1 MKRKEEVA
9 RMDNRIHELQMR
21 LKKKRAHEVE
31 TGEKSKNQINKANM
45 NNRMPNRTNPNVAA
59 IEPIIQEPKADS
71 SLEEI
76 SNGLGFVKKDPKY
89 KSLPASSKFVYSD
102 KGNKPK
108 EMNNNSTDYS
118 RKRYEPDK
126 QEEYSIPLVVS
137 VDNSGKPIPNGL
149 PPSPKGSPVGT
160 NQYSGGKG
168 YPPPPVSNSS
178 HVPSSVPS
186 SSAMNNIRYGTSV
199 PARSG
204 ISHLAPRPYGSTFS
218 TGVLPNRGMAVGMS
232 NDLYEEDIRQSGSG
246 QSSPGS
252 NESLHTGV
260 PKVSPQVSPQD
271 QYNKPKEVP
280 PVPSRPANTSVPSRP
295 ANTSVPNSLPLNN
308 TSLNNQ
314 NGNSNNAR
322 FNNQNNIVNNIK
334 LNNQT
339 NNNSDSDSEQTSISV
354 SKGIE
359 KFSGIIAQNQVPQ
372 KGGKLQQGANVN
384 TGGFSNLNHASAL
397 GAVRPTYRYAPKS
410 VIANTYLGKLD
421 SEALEKYQKNVLS
434 LHRDFNL
441 SDKQA
446 DSGSPLEEV
455 KPKLSPDASPQEPG
469 SDQSSPLSSISTPS
483 PASPTRPQ
491 QYPPFEFPSTPPHAD
506 IASDKVS
513 YKPNTPKN
521 IRRRH
526 SDSDNEE
533 VGKALHKY
541 NINTGNKPKSL
552 PVAQENQLLTLENN
566 NGAIE
571 IQATSFSDRIPET
584 VLLDSKG
591 NIVEVNDSIKDIPN
605 EKEESSESDQSSTTV
620 TVEVKSDGPKKK
632 SNLKNSNRKKN
643 GNRVSFDPLALLLD
657 ASLEGE
663 LELVKRCA
671 IQVCWLKFSLE
682 QWLEI
687 ISYTINNIFYVS
699 DIPYTIKQTYSDI
712 KKFT

>member
-9 RMDNRIHELQMR
+9 RMDNRIHELQTR
-21 LKKKRAHEVE
+21 LKKKRAQEAE
-31 TGEKSKNQINKANM
+31 TTEKNKNQINKSNL
-45 NNRMPNRTNPNVAA
+45 NNRIPNRPNPNVAA
-59 IEPIIQEPKADS
+59 VEPFIQEPRGDG

-76 SNGLGFVKKDPKY
+76 NNGQGFIKKDPKY
-89 KSLPASSKFVYSD
+89 KSLPPSSKFMYPE
-102 KGNKPK
+102 KGSKPK
-108 EMNNNSTDYS
+108 ETNNNSIDYS

-126 QEEYSIPLVVS
+126 QEEYSIPLVVA

-149 PPSPKGSPVGT
+149 PPSPKGSPVGS
-160 NQYSGGKG
+160 NQYQGGKG
-168 YPPPPVSNSS
+168 YPPPPVSSS
-178 HVPSSVPS
+178 SQIPASAPS
-186 SSAMNNIRYGTSV
+186 SSAMNNVRYGTSV

-204 ISHLAPRPYGSTFS
+204 ISHLAPRPYGSS
-218 TGVLPNRGMAVGMS
+218 YSASVVQNRVGGLPP
-232 NDLYEEDIRQSGSG
+232 DFQYEEDIRQSGSG

-252 NESLHTGV
+252 SESLHTGV
-260 PKVSPQVSPQD
+260 PKVSPQISPKD
-271 QYNKPKEVP
+271 QYNKPKGQEGP
-280 PVPSRPANTSVPSRP
+280 PVPSRPANK
-295 ANTSVPNSLPLNN
+295 NVPNSLPLNN
-308 TSLNNQ
+308 SALNNQ
-314 NGNSNNAR
+314 N
-322 FNNQNNIVNNIK
+322 
-334 LNNQT
+334 
-339 NNNSDSDSEQTSISV
+339 NNNDSDSEQTSVSV

-359 KFSGIIAQNQVPQ
+359 KFSGLIAQN
-372 KGGKLQQGANVN
+372 KGSSKTGSKLQQGANVN

-397 GAVRPTYRYAPKS
+397 GARPTYRYAPKS

-421 SEALEKYQKNVLS
+421 SEALEKYQQNVLS

-441 SDKQA
+441 NNKQTEA
-446 DSGSPLEEV
+446 SSPLEEV
-455 KPKLSPDASPQEPG
+455 KPKLSPEAVSPQEPG
-469 SDQSSPLSSISTPS
+469 SNQSSPLSSISTPS
-483 PASPTRPQ
+483 PASPTRPP
-491 QYPPFEFPSTPPHAD
+491 QYPPFDFPSTPPHAD

-541 NINTGNKPKSL
+541 NINTNNKPKTL

-591 NIVEVNDSIKDIPN
+591 NIVEVNDNFKDIPN
-605 EKEESSESDQSSTTV
+605 EKEDSSESEQSSV

-632 SNLKNSNRKKN
+632 SNLKNGNKKN

-663 LELVKRCA
+663 LELVRRCA
-671 IQVCWLKFSLE
+671 SQVSVSLWYYPKVLKYLG
-682 QWLEI
+682 
-687 ISYTINNIFYVS
+687 T
-699 DIPYTIKQTYSDI
+699 
-712 KKFT
+712 

>member
-9 RMDNRIHELQMR
+9 RMDNRIHELQTR
-21 LKKKRAHEVE
+21 LKKKRAQEADLLD
-31 TGEKSKNQINKANM
+31 KNKNQIHRANQ
-45 NNRMPNRTNPNVAA
+45 NNRMPNRNNPTIAA
-59 IEPIIQEPKADS
+59 VEPIIQEPKGDS

-76 SNGLGFVKKDPKY
+76 NSGQGFVKKDPKY
-89 KSLPASSKFVYSD
+89 KSLPASSKFMYSD
-102 KGNKPK
+102 KGNKVK
-108 EMNNNSTDYS
+108 EMNNNSTDFS

-126 QEEYSIPLVVS
+126 QEEYSVPLVVT

-149 PPSPKGSPVGT
+149 PPSPKGSPVGS

-168 YPPPPVSNSS
+168 YPQP
-178 HVPSSVPS
+178 HVNNTSQVPNSVPS

-204 ISHLAPRPYGSTFS
+204 ISHLAPRPYGSS
-218 TGVLPNRGMAVGMS
+218 YSSGPLPNRGTAVGMS
-232 NDLYEEDIRQSGSG
+232 NDLLYEEDIRQSGSG

-260 PKVSPQVSPQD
+260 PKVSPQIS
-271 QYNKPKEVP
+271 PKEQLNQPKPQNMPSIPGRP
-280 PVPSRPANTSVPSRP
+280 P
-295 ANTSVPNSLPLNN
+295 NTSVPNSLPLKN
-308 TSLNNQ
+308 TNT
-314 NGNSNNAR
+314 
-322 FNNQNNIVNNIK
+322 NNQNNNLQNGRMNINNNAVNSIK
-334 LNNQT
+334 LNNQ
-339 NNNSDSDSEQTSISV
+339 NNNASDSDSEQTSVSV

-359 KFSGIIAQNQVPQ
+359 KFSGIIAQQNQIPH
-372 KGGKLQQGANVN
+372 KGGKQGANTN

-421 SEALEKYQKNVLS
+421 NEALEKYQQNVLS

-441 SDKQA
+441 NAKQV
-446 DSGSPLEEV
+446 DSGSPLEEI
-455 KPKLSPDASPQEPG
+455 KPKLSPDVSPKEPL
-469 SDQSSPLSSISTPS
+469 SDQSSPLSTISTPS
-483 PASPTRPQ
+483 PVSPTRAPQ
-491 QYPPFEFPSTPPHAD
+491 YQPFEFPSTPPHAD

-541 NINTGNKPKSL
+541 NINTGNKPKPL

-591 NIVEVNDSIKDIPN
+591 NIVEVNDTIKDIPN
-605 EKEESSESDQSSTTV
+605 EKDESSESEQSSTTATV
-620 TVEVKSDGPKKK
+620 TVESKSDGPKKK
-632 SNLKNSNRKKN
+632 SNLKSRNGKKN

-671 IQVCWLKFSLE
+671 TQVG
-682 QWLEI
+682 
-687 ISYTINNIFYVS
+687 
-699 DIPYTIKQTYSDI
+699 
-712 KKFT
+712 

>member
-9 RMDNRIHELQMR
+9 RMDNRIHELQTR
-21 LKKKRAHEVE
+21 LKKKRAHEAEVA
-31 TGEKSKNQINKANM
+31 EKKNQINNNTNL
-45 NNRMPNRTNPNVAA
+45 NNRIPNRTNPNIAA
-59 IEPIIQEPKADS
+59 VEPFIQEPRADS

-76 SNGLGFVKKDPKY
+76 NKGQGFIKKDPKY
-89 KSLPASSKFVYSD
+89 KSLPPSSKFMYPEKS
-102 KGNKPK
+102 KPK
-108 EMNNNSTDYS
+108 EPNNNSVDHN

-149 PPSPKGSPVGT
+149 PPSPKGSPVSA
-160 NQYSGGKG
+160 NQYPGGKG
-168 YPPPPVSNSS
+168 FP
-178 HVPSSVPS
+178 PSSVGNSGQAPPP
-186 SSAMNNIRYGTSV
+186 SSAMNNVRYGTSV

-204 ISHLAPRPYGSTFS
+204 ITHLTPRPYGSTYS
-218 TGVLPNRGMAVGMS
+218 TSVIPNRSMGALPVDS
-232 NDLYEEDIRQSGSG
+232 HYEEEIRQSGSG

-260 PKVSPQVSPQD
+260 PKVSPKD
-271 QYNKPKEVP
+271 QYNQSKGQDGP
-280 PVPSRPANTSVPSRP
+280 PVPSRTMNVP
-295 ANTSVPNSLPLNN
+295 TSLPLNN
-308 TSLNNQ
+308 T
-314 NGNSNNAR
+314 
-322 FNNQNNIVNNIK
+322 K
-334 LNNQT
+334 LNNK
-339 NNNSDSDSEQTSISV
+339 NNEDSDSEEASVSV

-359 KFSGIIAQNQVPQ
+359 RFSGLIAQNHVPS
-372 KGGKLQQGANVN
+372 KSNSKSHQGANM
-384 TGGFSNLNHASAL
+384 TTSGFSNLNHASAL

-421 SEALEKYQKNVLS
+421 SEALQKYQKDVLS

-441 SDKQA
+441 SSKKTDA
-446 DSGSPLEEV
+446 GSPLEDT
-455 KPKLSPDASPQEPG
+455 KGKFPGSNSPLEPG
-469 SDQSSPLSSISTPS
+469 SSQSSPLSSVSTPS
-483 PASPTRPQ
+483 PASPTRPPD
-491 QYPPFEFPSTPPHAD
+491 YPFDFPSTPPHAD

-541 NINTGNKPKSL
+541 QINTGGKSKPL

-591 NIVEVNDSIKDIPN
+591 NIVEVNDNIKDIAS
-605 EKEESSESDQSSTTV
+605 EKEDSSESEQSSSV
-620 TVEVKSDGPKKK
+620 TVEVKSDGVKKK
-632 SNLKNSNRKKN
+632 SNLKNTNGRKN

-671 IQVCWLKFSLE
+671 TQVRKTGV
-682 QWLEI
+682 
-687 ISYTINNIFYVS
+687 TINI
-699 DIPYTIKQTYSDI
+699 
-712 KKFT
+712 

>member
-1 MKRKEEVA
+1 M
-9 RMDNRIHELQMR
+9 
-21 LKKKRAHEVE
+21 
-31 TGEKSKNQINKANM
+31 
-45 NNRMPNRTNPNVAA
+45 
-59 IEPIIQEPKADS
+59 
-71 SLEEI
+71 
-76 SNGLGFVKKDPKY
+76 
-89 KSLPASSKFVYSD
+89 YSD
-102 KGNKPK
+102 KGNKLK
-108 EMNNNSTDYS
+108 EMNNNSTDFS

-126 QEEYSIPLVVS
+126 QEEYSVPLVVS

-168 YPPPPVSNSS
+168 YPQPPVSNSTQ
-178 HVPSSVPS
+178 VPNSVPS
-186 SSAMNNIRYGTSV
+186 SSAMNNVRYGTSV
-199 PARSG
+199 PSRSG
-204 ISHLAPRPYGSTFS
+204 ISHLAPRPYGSSYS
-218 TGVLPNRGMAVGMS
+218 TGPLPNRGTAVGMA
-232 NDLYEEDIRQSGSG
+232 NDLLYEDDIRQSGSG

-260 PKVSPQVSPQD
+260 LKVSPQISPKD
-271 QYNKPKEVP
+271 QLNQPKPQN
-280 PVPSRPANTSVPSRP
+280 VPSVPGRPPNA
-295 ANTSVPNSLPLNN
+295 SVPNSLPLKNTNSNNQNSNLQNGRLSNKNN
-308 TSLNNQ
+308 TVNNIQLNNQ
-314 NGNSNNAR
+314 NNN
-322 FNNQNNIVNNIK
+322 
-334 LNNQT
+334 T
-339 NNNSDSDSEQTSISV
+339 SDSDSEQTSISV

-359 KFSGIIAQNQVPQ
+359 KFSGIIAQNQIPH
-372 KGGKLQQGANVN
+372 KGGKQQDANTN

-421 SEALEKYQKNVLS
+421 NEALEKYQQNVLS

-441 SDKQA
+441 NAKQA

-455 KPKLSPDASPQEPG
+455 KPKLSPDVSPQEPL

-541 NINTGNKPKSL
+541 NINTGNKPKPL
-552 PVAQENQLLTLENN
+552 PVAQENQLLTLEHN

-591 NIVEVNDSIKDIPN
+591 NIVEVNDTIKDIPN
-605 EKEESSESDQSSTTV
+605 EKDDSSESEQSSTTV
-620 TVEVKSDGPKKK
+620 TVESKSDGPKKK
-632 SNLKNSNRKKN
+632 SNLKNRNGKKQR
-643 GNRVSFDPLALLLD
+643 NRVSFDPLALLLD

-671 IQVCWLKFSLE
+671 TQVS
-682 QWLEI
+682 
-687 ISYTINNIFYVS
+687 
-699 DIPYTIKQTYSDI
+699 
-712 KKFT
+712 